1 MRRIYIYKATISVCI
16 ILLSFSVNAQEI
28 LDNYLTV
35 AAENNPG
42 LKAKFNEYMAAL
54 EEAPQVKSLPD
65 PQLAFGYFIK
75 PVETRVGPQ
84 EFKISAYQ
92 MFPWFGT
99 LKTKESFAIQAA
111 KAKYEVFEEEKSRLF
126 NEVRATYYNLYF
138 NKKAISIL
146 QENIRILNTFK
157 NLALIKVEAG
167 IVSPVDEYR
176 IEMERGD
183 LENQL
188 ALLIDQ
194 HNYLEITFEN
204 LLNTELESIDLPPI
218 LWNVGPGLPKSILLD
233 SIKTLN
239 HQIIGLELQKEA
251 IRIQQ
256 DIARKEGSPNLSIG
270 LDYIFVGK
278 GENNLAGTD
287 AFIFPKIG
295 ITMPLY
301 RKKYKAMINE
311 AAYLETAKENEKINK
326 INLLETLFENIWKE
340 YTDADRR
347 ITLYI
352 GQLKLAEKSIQLLE
366 TEYLTANRNFEEI
379 LRMER
384 KQLFYALELERSRAD
399 KQAAVSFMAYLMG
412 S

>member
-1 MRRIYIYKATISVCI
+1 
-16 ILLSFSVNAQEI
+16 
-28 LDNYLTV
+28 
-35 AAENNPG
+35 
-42 LKAKFNEYMAAL
+42 
-54 EEAPQVKSLPD
+54 
-65 PQLAFGYFIK
+65 
-75 PVETRVGPQ
+75 
-84 EFKISAYQ
+84 

-218 LWNVGPGLPKSILLD
+218 LWNVAPGLPKSVLLD

-326 INLLETLFENIWKE
+326 INMLETLFENIWKE

>member
-1 MRRIYIYKATISVCI
+1 MKRINIYKLTISAS
-16 ILLSFSVNAQEI
+16 ILLLSLSVEGQDI
-28 LDNYLTV
+28 LDKYLIM

-42 LKAKFNEYMAAL
+42 LKARFNEYMAAL

-99 LKTKESFAIQAA
+99 LKTKESFVIQTA
-111 KAKYEVFEEEKSRLF
+111 KVKHENFEEAKSKLF

-138 NKKAISIL
+138 NKKAIFII
-146 QENIRILNTFK
+146 QENIKILDTFRR
-157 NLALIKVEAG
+157 LALIKVEAG
-167 IVSPVDEYR
+167 IVSAVDEYR
-176 IEMERGD
+176 IEMEIGD

-194 HNYLEITFEN
+194 QRYLEIVFGN
-204 LLNTELESIDLPPI
+204 LLNTELESIALPEV
-218 LWNVGPGLPKSILLD
+218 LWNIGPSLTKSVLLD

-239 HQIIGLELQKEA
+239 HQVLGLELQQEA
-251 IRIQQ
+251 LRIQQ

-326 INLLETLFENIWKE
+326 INMLESLFENIWKE
-340 YTDADRR
+340 FTDADRR

-352 GQLKLAEKSIQLLE
+352 DQVALAEKSIQLLE
-366 TEYLTANRNFEEI
+366 TEYITANKNFEEI

-399 KQAAVSFMAYLMG
+399 KQAAVSFMEYLLG

>member
-1 MRRIYIYKATISVCI
+1 MKRINIYKVIISVS
-16 ILLSFSVNAQEI
+16 ILFSFSVNAQDV
-28 LDNYLTV
+28 LDDYLAV

-42 LKAKFNEYMAAL
+42 LKVKFNEYMASL
-54 EEAPQVKSLPD
+54 EKAPQVKSLPD

-99 LKTKESFAIQAA
+99 LKTKESFAIQTA
-111 KAKYEVFEEEKSRLF
+111 KAKYEVFEEAKSRLF
-126 NEVRATYYNLYF
+126 NEVKATYYNLYF
-138 NKKAISIL
+138 NNKAIFIV

-157 NLALIKVEAG
+157 KLALIKVEAG

-176 IEMERGD
+176 IEMEIGD
-183 LENQL
+183 LENQH

-194 HNYLEITFEN
+194 QNYLEIAFEN
-204 LLNTELESIDLPPI
+204 LLNTKLDSISFPPV
-218 LWNVGPGLPKSILLD
+218 LWNVGPGLSKSILLD

-239 HQIIGLELQKEA
+239 HQIIGLELQREA
-251 IRIQQ
+251 FKIQQ
-256 DIARKEGSPNLSIG
+256 NIARKEGSPNLSVG

-301 RKKYKAMINE
+301 RKKYQAMINE
-311 AAYLETAKENEKINK
+311 AAFLEAAKENEKINR
-326 INLLETLFENIWKE
+326 INLLETLFEKIWKE
-340 YTDADRR
+340 YADADRR
-347 ITLYI
+347 ITLFI
-352 GQLKLAEKSIQLLE
+352 DQLELAEKSIQLLE
-366 TEYLTANRNFEEI
+366 TEYLTAHRNFEEI

-399 KQAAVSFMAYLMG
+399 KQAAVSFMEYLMG

>member
-1 MRRIYIYKATISVCI
+1 MKRINIYKTIISVS
-16 ILLSFSVNAQEI
+16 ILLFSLSVEAQNI
-28 LDNYLTV
+28 LNKYLV
-35 AAENNPG
+35 MAAENNPG

-84 EFKISAYQ
+84 EFKISALQ

-99 LKTKESFAIQAA
+99 LKTKESFALQTA
-111 KAKYEVFEEEKSRLF
+111 KFKYEQFEEAKSRLF
-126 NEVRATYYNLYF
+126 NDIRATFYNLYF
-138 NKKAISIL
+138 NNKAIFIIR
-146 QENIRILNTFK
+146 ENVQILNTFK
-157 NLALIKVEAG
+157 RLALIKVEVG

-176 IEMERGD
+176 IEMEIGD
-183 LENQL
+183 LENQH

-194 HNYLEITFEN
+194 HKYLEITFIN
-204 LLNTELESIDLPPI
+204 LLNTELESIDLPAV
-218 LWNVGPGLPKSILLD
+218 LWNVGPSLPKSILMD
-233 SIKTLN
+233 SIKALN
-239 HQIIGLELQKEA
+239 HQVIGLELQQEA
-251 IRIQQ
+251 LRIQR

-278 GENNLAGTD
+278 GENNLSGAD

-326 INLLETLFENIWKE
+326 INMLETLFERIWKE

-352 GQLKLAEKSIQLLE
+352 DQLDLAEKSIQLLE
-366 TEYLTANRNFEEI
+366 TEYITANKNFEEI

-399 KQAAVSFMAYLMG
+399 KQAAVSFMEYLMG